1 MKFGTN
7 VYKFTQYGENLA
19 GTVDFIKT
27 AEDLGFNHVRFLDHV
42 VGIIAERHGGIAQTP
57 YTSQSYIHEV
67 FTLMAYLAGQTR
79 RIRFM
84 TGVLILP
91 QRPTLLVAKQ
101 AAEVDILSGG
111 RLTLGVGVG
120 YNELEFRA
128 MSTNFGAHFKE
139 RGKLFEEQIEVLR
152 TLWTKD
158 DVTYKGRWHDI
169 QDACLAPLPVQ
180 RPIPLF
186 FGFGRRIAPIPPDN
200 VLRRVGRLADG
211 CLPQWL
217 PGEEARI
224 ALGKIQAAAREA
236 GRRPEDLV
244 VEMSIYADG
253 KGKAE
258 LIDEVKRT
266 RDAGAHQIH
275 VRWDS
280 LKSIPENIEGIK
292 RFREVMDAFQ

>member
-1 MKFGTN
+1 MKFSCN
-7 VYKFTQYGENLA
+7 VYKFTQYGENLD
-19 GTVDFIKT
+19 GTVDFVRT
-27 AEDLGFNHVRFLDHV
+27 ADELGYYHVRFLDHV
-42 VGIIAERHGGIAQTP
+42 VGIFANRHVGILQTP
-57 YTSQSYIHEV
+57 YTSESYIHEV
-67 FTLMAYLAGQTR
+67 FTLMAYLAGQTK

-120 YNELEFRA
+120 YNAVEFRA

-139 RGKLFEEQIEVLR
+139 RGKLFEEQVEVLR

-169 QDACLAPLPVQ
+169 EDACLAPLPVQ

-186 FGFGRRIAPIPPDN
+186 FGFGRRIAPIPPDA

-217 PGEEARI
+217 PGEEART
-224 ALGKIQAAAREA
+224 ALAKIHAAAREA
-236 GRRPEDLV
+236 GRRPEDLT

-253 KGKAE
+253 KSKAE
-258 LIDEVKRT
+258 LVEEVKRT
-266 RDAGAHQIH
+266 QDAGAHRIH

-280 LKSIPENIEGIK
+280 LNSVAENIEAIK
-292 RFREVMDAFQ
+292 RFREVMDAF